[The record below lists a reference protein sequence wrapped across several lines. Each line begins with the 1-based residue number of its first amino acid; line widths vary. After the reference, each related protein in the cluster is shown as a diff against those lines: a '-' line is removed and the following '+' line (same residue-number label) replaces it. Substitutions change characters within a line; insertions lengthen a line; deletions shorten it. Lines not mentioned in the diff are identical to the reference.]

1 MRSKVIVTDLA
12 MQADSLRSDTRPHFA
27 ATERIEDAEAVDYA
41 VKDQVA
47 CCQA

>member
-1 MRSKVIVTDLA
+1 MTNLA
-12 MQADSLRSDTRPHFA
+12 MQTDRLRSDTRPHFA

-47 CCQA
+47 CRQA